1 MTASLVGAADLH
13 RYTQLEWDKANNA
26 SKVEVE
32 KAQMEKEKAEKE
44 KEALESRCA
53 ILESEKAS
61 MVKAV
66 EEAKAAKDEAVATLL
81 LFDPN
86 RRD

>member
-13 RYTQLEWDKANNA
+13 RYTQLEWDKAISA
-26 SKVEVE
+26 SKAEVE
-32 KAQMEKEKAEKE
+32 KAQMEKDKAEKE
-44 KEALESRCA
+44 KQALESRCI

-66 EEAKAAKDEAVATLL
+66 EEAKAAQDEAVATAAS
-81 LFDPN
+81 F
-86 RRD
+86 RSE